1 MTTGCEAST
10 HSPAQ
15 PWPEVR
21 QGSQVHSCQECLS
34 PIISSKFAAKW
45 RAWVILMQPRP
56 SPCRDSVQD
65 SCWESFH
72 GYIWVADLRIN
83 PFCCTLGTSADTTLL
98 IVAVGKR
105 RRRVT
110 GAWATALFRVLWC
123 RFHAGSHS
131 SSTVHLHLRGYLHL
145 LMFRHDIHRHVLQP
159 THTSAQMFPLTATAE
174 AHTRW
179 GSRWREVTCVLDEI
193 SLILK
198 GNSNHIAFV
207 KSAQGIDMMTEAIGN
222 WCWVQRNKPRRH

>member
-123 RFHAGSHS
+123 RAMQDHIQVQQFTSTSVATYTCWCLGMTYIDMSYSSH
-131 SSTVHLHLRGYLHL
+131 TQVHKCFPWQLRP
-145 LMFRHDIHRHVLQP
+145 RP
-159 THTSAQMFPLTATAE
+159 THAE
-174 AHTRW
+174 GAAEGRSHVFLMRFHW
-179 GSRWREVTCVLDEI
+179 Y
-193 SLILK
+193 
-198 GNSNHIAFV
+198 
-207 KSAQGIDMMTEAIGN
+207 
-222 WCWVQRNKPRRH
+222 